1 MAFWNKFPYTDFHE
15 LNLDWILQR
24 IGLVDKARVDA
35 EAAKDAAVTAQE
47 GAEAAQA
54 AALASENAARL
65 SETRTEEI
73 YNNLGETIA
82 PQVTS
87 WLNANV
93 DPVGSAVTVDKSLT
107 IEGSAADARFTG
119 LRIKAV
125 REFAENSDTLE
136 SLGYGYYKVTSF
148 TADKVLQSSDGIII
162 DGTGSGN
169 NFACMDYIAIPKG
182 MIYFAFPF
190 YSWNIVFYDD
200 QLNVI
205 DTINSDSN
213 MSSIYGKSYN
223 NENAAYYRVGGFHA
237 GGFSEDVDQCFAY
250 SYNDINAYHGYDR
263 MIPLFRNTN
272 LDPSSPSA
280 TTLTSDFIDADVPLI
295 IESTDSS
302 VYRYGVYLFDE
313 NDNNISTYY
322 LNDIIGLKVSIPSG
336 YRIKLYVRTPSQDN
350 IVADE
355 SVLNTIIITR
365 AINNIGVYTHAPG
378 SLYLGPSAVRVGPVD
393 KQYADTDILLHC
405 NNFTDL
411 TYNVFLYNIPD
422 EYRVPDLFIY
432 AEGEDFIIPAGMW
445 YRFVVGPRVGTS
457 TTLDVIK
464 NVTLTKV
471 TKNTPENKA
480 TVSDLG
486 KTRLMADP
494 DTVPAYYESHMTGKN
509 ATIRSRGQSAALQF
523 AFITDYHYGTYN
535 NSHTSRSLLSDI
547 VMNSKV
553 NTVINGGDTWTSGTS
568 AIDIGEAKK
577 RFINGVN
584 ETIPNAPCNWYF
596 VLGNHDNGLDYLVQG
611 DNVTTFGPYFTT
623 KEVQEIMGGNLTMK
637 DCTYDPKSTDLEYYF
652 DHDNIRVIVL
662 NNDLVTEGSSESQ
675 YSTLVFLCEALLSMG
690 NKTAIIVT
698 HKFCNNQGVRYNG
711 ASLIEEIL
719 VAYNA
724 RGTYTLATNQVARF
738 GECTGHVCL
747 VVSGHLHEDYSG
759 SLSDGTPVVITTSA
773 NAGAGSE
780 QGEDRTIGTVSENA
794 IDVFS
799 VDTTN
804 RMIYVTRIGYG
815 NDRSFAY

>member
-24 IGLVDKARVDA
+24 IGLVDKARDDA
-35 EAAKDAAVTAQE
+35 EAAKDVAVTAQE

-54 AALASENAARL
+54 AAKASEYAAKL

-93 DPVGSAVTVDKSLT
+93 NPVGSAVTVDKSLT
-107 IEGSAADARFTG
+107 IEGSAADARYTG

-125 REFAENSDTLE
+125 REFAEDSDTLE
-136 SLGYGYYKVTSF
+136 SIGYGFFGVTSF
-148 TADKVLQSSDGIII
+148 TADKVLQSSDGRIVN
-162 DGTGSGN
+162 GTGTGN
-169 NFACMDYIAIPKG
+169 SYACVDYIAIPKG
-182 MIYFAFPF
+182 TIYFAFPQ

-200 QLNVI
+200 QLNVV
-205 DTINSDSN
+205 DTINTDSDQT
-213 MSSIYGKSYN
+213 SIYGMEYE
-223 NENAAYYRVGGFHA
+223 NEDAAYYRVGGYHQ
-237 GGFSEDVDQCFAY
+237 GGFDGDLTKCFAY
-250 SYNDINAYHGYDR
+250 AYNDINASHAYDQF
-263 MIPLFRNTN
+263 IPLYLNRQ
-272 LDPSSPSA
+272 LDGTRTP
-280 TTLTSDFIDADVPLI
+280 TTIMSDYIYADVPMYV
-295 IESTDSS
+295 ECTDITK
-302 VYRYGVYLFDE
+302 YRYGINLFNSDM
-313 NDNNISTYY
+313 SLATVYY
-322 LNDIIGLKVSIPSG
+322 LNDITDKIVSIPSG
-336 YRIKLYVRTPSQDN
+336 YYFKVYIRTPSQGNIVVTKDVLDTVIVHRASDN
-350 IVADE
+350 IGFYTFPSGASPYLQE
-355 SVLNTIIITR
+355 
-365 AINNIGVYTHAPG
+365 VYG
-378 SLYLGPSAVRVGPVD
+378 RVGPVN
-393 KQYADTDILLHC
+393 KLYAAQDLHLHC
-405 NNFTDL
+405 KNYGTYQ
-411 TYNVFLYNIPD
+411 YNVALYD
-422 EYRVPDLFIY
+422 TAEESVPVLFNY
-432 AEGEDFIIPAGMW
+432 SENADYLIPAGMW
-445 YRFVVGPRVGTS
+445 YRFVVGPSEYLRATKE
-457 TTLDVIK
+457 DINNIVITPCA
-464 NVTLTKV
+464 V
-471 TKNTPENKA
+471 NTPEDKA
-480 TVSDLG
+480 AVSDLG
-486 KTRLMADP
+486 KTRLLADP
-494 DTVPAYYESHMTGKN
+494 DTVPAYYESHMSDKN
-509 ATIRSRGQSAALQF
+509 AIIRSRGQSAALQF

-553 NTVINGGDTWTSGTS
+553 NTVINGGDTWASGTS

-577 RFINGVN
+577 RFINGIN

-637 DCTYDPKSTDLEYYF
+637 DCIYDPKSTDLEYYF

-690 NKTAIIVT
+690 DKTAVIVT

-719 VAYNA
+719 VAYNT
-724 RGTYTLATNQVARF
+724 RGSYTLATNQVARF

-773 NAGAGSE
+773 NAGAGSA

-804 RMIYVTRIGYG
+804 RMIFVTRIGYG

>member
-1 MAFWNKFPYTDFHE
+1 MAFWNKFPYSNFHE
-15 LNLDWILQR
+15 LNLDWILLR

-35 EAAKDAAVTAQE
+35 EAAKDEAVTAQE

-73 YNNLGETIA
+73 YNNMGETIA

-93 DPVGSAVTVDKSLT
+93 NPVGSAVTVDKSLT
-107 IEGSAADARFTG
+107 IEGSAADARYTG

-125 REFAENSDTLE
+125 REFAEDSDTLE
-136 SLGYGYYKVTSF
+136 SLGYGFFGLTSI
-148 TADKVLQSSDGIII
+148 TADKVLQSSDGIIV
-162 DGTGSGN
+162 DGLGTGN
-169 NFACMDYIAIPKG
+169 NFACLDYIAIPKG
-182 MIYFAFPF
+182 KIYFAFPE

-200 QLNVI
+200 QLNVV
-205 DTINSDSN
+205 DTINTDSN
-213 MSSIYGKSYN
+213 QTTIYGMEYD
-223 NENAAYYRVGGFHA
+223 NEDAAYYRAGGYHTGGFL
-237 GGFSEDVDQCFAY
+237 GDLTKCFAY
-250 SYNDINAYHGYDR
+250 AYNDVNASHAYDR
-263 MIPLFRNTN
+263 FIPLYKNVTDAGNRTPNSM
-272 LDPSSPSA
+272 L
-280 TTLTSDFIDADVPLI
+280 SDYIYADVPMYV
-295 IESTDSS
+295 ESTDTSAYRFGVVLYNPDMS
-302 VYRYGVYLFDE
+302 VA
-313 NDNNISTYY
+313 ITYY
-322 LNDIIGLKVSIPSG
+322 LNDITGKQVSIPSG
-336 YRIKLYVRTPSQDN
+336 YNFRVYVRTPSQGN
-350 IVADE
+350 IVVTKD
-355 SVLNTIIITR
+355 VLDTIIVHR
-365 AINNIGVYTHAPG
+365 ATDNVGYLTFPPG
-378 SLYLGPSAVRVGPVD
+378 ASPYLKEAYGRVGTID
-393 KQYADTDILLHC
+393 KVYADQDMLLHC
-405 NNFTDL
+405 KNYG
-411 TYNVFLYNIPD
+411 TYIYNIALYD
-422 EYRVPDLFIY
+422 TAEESVPVMFNYSENADYL
-432 AEGEDFIIPAGMW
+432 IPAGMW
-445 YRFVVGPRVGTS
+445 YRYAVGPS
-457 TTLDVIK
+457 ADQSAPLSVI
-464 NVTLTKV
+464 NNITITPCAV
-471 TKNTPENKA
+471 NTPEDKA

-494 DTVPAYYESHMTGKN
+494 DTVPAYYESHMSNKN

-553 NTVINGGDTWTSGTS
+553 NTVINGGDAWTSGTS

-611 DNVTTFGPYFTT
+611 GETTTFGPYFNT

-690 NKTAIIVT
+690 NKTAVIVT
-698 HKFCNNQGVRYNG
+698 HKFCNNEGVRYN
-711 ASLIEEIL
+711 ASTLIEQIL

-724 RGTYTLATNQVARF
+724 RGSYTLATNQVARF
-738 GECTGHVCL
+738 GDCTGHVCL

-773 NAGAGSE
+773 NAGAGSA
-780 QGEDRTIGTVSENA
+780 QGEDRTVGTVSENA